1 MGIFCL
7 LVLSNSMSRTDAQK
21 ANWLFFSFISY
32 YWQRCSSNSSRVHSL
47 RDAFPLLSP
56 LHLVLYPVFPR
67 PALVLALCSHWSC
80 YLHDL
85 KGTTTP
91 SYTWPREKFTNV
103 YICEHEARKFLCPP
117 QLYTLGNLS
126 KSYRKDASP
135 KYFLSSG
142 SKMLF
147 QPNLGRAEGKR
158 DIPWEN
164 ESSMQTCFEF
174 KGMSCYLMWSIHMKV
189 KWNPHR
195 NKRLTW
201 LCLQGSC

>member
-1 MGIFCL
+1 
-7 LVLSNSMSRTDAQK
+7 MSRTDARK

-47 RDAFPLLSP
+47 TKRCFSTSLFFAFSTLS
-56 LHLVLYPVFPR
+56 HLPPPR
-67 PALVLALCSHWSC
+67 PGSCSEMLSLKLLLTWFERYYYPFIYLARWKVYKCIYLWAWGKEDLVPTS
-80 YLHDL
+80 
-85 KGTTTP
+85 
-91 SYTWPREKFTNV
+91 
-103 YICEHEARKFLCPP
+103 
-117 QLYTLGNLS
+117 TLRLGEFI

-147 QPNLGRAEGKR
+147 QPNPGRAEGKK

-164 ESSMQTCFEF
+164 ESFEF

-201 LCLQGSC
+201 VCLQGSC

>member
-1 MGIFCL
+1 MLGKLTGSFLAL
-7 LVLSNSMSRTDAQK
+7 LAIIGKDAVQIQVVCT
-21 ANWLFFSFISY
+21 AW
-32 YWQRCSSNSSRVHSL
+32 L
-47 RDAFPLLSP
+47 RDAFPLLSS
-56 LHLVLYPVFPR
+56 LHLVLYPIFPR
-67 PALVLALCSHWSC
+67 PALVLALRCSHWNC

-91 SYTWPREKFTNV
+91 SYTWPGEKFTNV
-103 YICEHEARKFLCPP
+103 YICEHEARKISCPP
-117 QLYTLGNLS
+117 QLYALGNI

-147 QPNLGRAEGKR
+147 QPNPGRAEGKK

-164 ESSMQTCFEF
+164 ESFEF

-201 LCLQGSC
+201 VCLQGSC